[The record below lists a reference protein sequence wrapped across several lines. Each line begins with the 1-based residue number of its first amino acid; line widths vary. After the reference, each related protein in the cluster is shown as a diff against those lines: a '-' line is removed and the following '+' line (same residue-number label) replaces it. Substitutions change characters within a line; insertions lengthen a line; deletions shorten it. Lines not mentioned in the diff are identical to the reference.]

1 MIKEVIKLDTQ
12 YWVLIEIIKQE
23 KHEQSDSY
31 VIRCCS
37 VLEKANVNFD
47 SKSGSAKHAEE
58 TERQLNKERLSGK
71 QFSSKLTF

>member
-31 VIRCCS
+31 VMRCCS

-47 SKSGSAKHAEE
+47 SKLGSGRYAEE
-58 TERQLNKERLSGK
+58 TEKQLNKERLSGK
-71 QFSSKLTF
+71 SFL